1 MTTENT
7 QQTSLFTFPVLLI
20 LTAILCLVTYQV
32 FGLNTAIGV
41 STATAALTWCCMRRK
56 PSQPVSESN

>member
-1 MTTENT
+1 MTHETIKPPQMFN
-7 QQTSLFTFPVLLI
+7 FPILLI

-41 STATAALTWCCMRRK
+41 STATAALTWCSVRRK
-56 PSQPVSESN
+56 PSKPASENN

>member
-7 QQTSLFTFPVLLI
+7 QPTSLFNFPVLFI
-20 LTAILCLVTYQV
+20 LTAILCLVTYQT

-41 STATAALTWCCMRRK
+41 STATAALTWCSLRRK
-56 PSQPVSESN
+56 PNESASENN